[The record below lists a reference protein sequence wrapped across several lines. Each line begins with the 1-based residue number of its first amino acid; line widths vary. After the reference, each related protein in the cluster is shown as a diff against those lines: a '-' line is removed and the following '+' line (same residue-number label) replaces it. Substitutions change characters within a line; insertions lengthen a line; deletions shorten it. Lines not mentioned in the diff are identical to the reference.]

1 MVFHDYLT
9 YNALW
14 LAKKAKS
21 VNKAMVSDCAK
32 DGQKK
37 NRYGA
42 VRRGD
47 GSVNDNNNAKPC
59 YCQVV
64 ADLSRKSNQNY
75 GR

>member
-1 MVFHDYLT
+1 
-9 YNALW
+9 
-14 LAKKAKS
+14 
-21 VNKAMVSDCAK
+21 MVSDCAK
-32 DGQKK
+32 DGQK

-59 YCQVV
+59 DCQVV